1 MAKTIQS
8 GIAIALLESCRNAP
22 HRYLA
27 DHGFPND
34 RGLVSPT
41 GDLVLP
47 LYDARGGAF
56 AGVWLYSSATPRE
69 EKLIW
74 AVAGTGVQAPVHRI
88 CAPGNE
94 TSLLCRG
101 YAAGLSIAT
110 TARQYGW
117 AASIVVCFDNTNI
130 VRAAKFLSG
139 RCFVFADH
147 DKDGAGE
154 LAALKTQLPYCMSPV
169 PGEDANALHQRAGTR
184 AVWIPLA
191 RMRGSE
197 VR

>member
-1 MAKTIQS
+1 MGNCIR
-8 GIAIALLESCRNAP
+8 GERAIGLIKSCRNAP

-27 DHGFPND
+27 DYGFPHEL
-34 RGLVSPT
+34 GLVSPNR
-41 GDLVLP
+41 DLVVP
-47 LYDARGGAF
+47 LYYARGGSF
-56 AGVWLYSSATPRE
+56 AGVRLYSEESHQSDQLIWIDGGQGVTSPVHWIRPPRE
-69 EKLIW
+69 EAK
-74 AVAGTGVQAPVHRI
+74 V
-88 CAPGNE
+88 
-94 TSLLCRG
+94 LCRG
-101 YAAGLSIAT
+101 YAAGLSIA
-110 TARQYGW
+110 AAVCQYGW
-117 AASIVVCFDNTNI
+117 ATSVVVCFDNTNM
-130 VRAAKFLSG
+130 VRAARFLSG